1 MQADNPFVG
10 GSDYRVIEKSFSEAP
25 NFAFIRESH
34 FVEIK

>member
-10 GSDYRVIEKSFSEAP
+10 GVTIVTEKSSSEAP
-25 NFAFIRESH
+25 NFAFIKEGH

>member
-10 GSDYRVIEKSFSEAP
+10 GGVTIVTEKSSSEAP
-25 NFAFIRESH
+25 NFAFIKEGH